1 MHSVNQNG
9 TLVHMNDAR
18 EIDPHAAIDFI
29 LKHSAAFAQAK
40 AQRVYIEEFRKSK
53 KALLMGQSTEASAVA
68 REQFAYAHPE
78 YQELLLGLKAAIEAE
93 ESLKWQ
99 LTAAQARVEVWR
111 SQEASNRSVDKAT
124 R

>member
-1 MHSVNQNG
+1 MS
-9 TLVHMNDAR
+9 APR

-40 AQRVYIEEFRKSK
+40 AERVYIEEFRKSK
-53 KALLMGQSTEASAVA
+53 KALLMGLSTEASAVA
-68 REQFAYAHPE
+68 REQFAYAHPD
-78 YQELLLGLKAAIEAE
+78 YQELLLGLKAAVEAE

-99 LTAAQARVEVWR
+99 LTAAQARVEVYR
-111 SQEASNRSVDKAT
+111 TQEASNRAMDRSV

>member
-9 TLVHMNDAR
+9 TLDNMSDTR
-18 EIDPHAAIDFI
+18 EIGPHAAIDFI

-40 AQRVYIEEFRKSK
+40 AERVYIEEFRKTK

-68 REQFAYAHPE
+68 REQYAYAHTE
-78 YQELLLGLKAAIEAE
+78 YQALLLGLKAAIEAE
-93 ESLKWQ
+93 ETLKWQ
-99 LTAAQARVEVWR
+99 LTAAQARVETWR
-111 SQEASNRSVDKAT
+111 TTEASNRMMDRAA